1 MDVLSPPML
10 ADQLLSSPWPEK
22 PGSRTAFGPCPDGTP
37 SMIIAEAA
45 SSKRVLVVVTPTTTA
60 AAELEREL
68 TFFLKPSTPVLSL
81 PDWETLPYDNFSPHQ
96 DIVSERLHT
105 FHELPHLTSGILIAP
120 ITTLMQRTPP
130 TYYIEGSSFDLQVGQ
145 SIVAETFVNNLS
157 LNGYRAVE
165 TVYEHGEYAVRGS
178 LLDVF
183 PMGSPLP
190 YRIDL
195 FDKEIET
202 LRTFDPETQRTIAKV
217 ENIRLLPAREFP
229 MDAGAIERF
238 KMNWYRSFDGDP
250 DNCPAF
256 TEISAGRVSPG
267 AETYLPL
274 FFERCGTLF
283 DYLPPDAA
291 VITVGEHYQAAERF
305 WLEIT
310 DRFEEYGIDPRR
322 PLPAPKTGYLPVEEL
337 YREFGDYPVLELR
350 THDESPVHIE
360 SGLSK
365 APSLDSLLPEG
376 TAMDRLAAFIDSHQG
391 AVLLLAESAGRR
403 ELLLEN
409 LQQQGLEPTVVN
421 DWQEFLT
428 RNSAFAISVAPIDRP
443 MFLGS
448 ESVAIITENQLF
460 GERVAQ
466 RRRRKTTEETNADAI
481 VRDLTELREGVP
493 VVHLQHG
500 VGRYLG
506 LQSLTIDGD
515 VGEFLVL
522 EYAAKDKLYV
532 PVSSLQL
539 ISRYTGAD
547 QDTAPLHRLGSEQ
560 WTKAR
565 RKAREKAQDVAAQ
578 LLDVYT
584 RREAR
589 PGFACSVDPG
599 LWESFSEGFPFEE
612 TPDQAAA
619 IEAVKNDMCANRVM
633 DRLICGDVGFGK
645 TEVAMRA
652 AFIAVQNQKQVAVLV
667 PTTLLAQQ
675 HFSSFQDRFVDWPIK
690 VEVVSRFRT
699 AKDIDA
705 VQQRVAAGEVDILVG
720 THKLLQ
726 SDFSFEDLGLLIID
740 EEHRFG
746 VKQKEAIKALRAEV
760 DILAMTATPIPR
772 TLNMALGGLRDLS
785 IISTPPAR
793 RLSIKTFIREHSV
806 ALVKE
811 AVLRETLRGGQVYY
825 LHNEVK
831 SIEESA
837 RKLRELLPD
846 LSVGVA
852 HGQMREMD
860 LERVMSDFYHQR
872 HHILVCSTIIE
883 TGIDVPN
890 ANTILIERADKFGLA
905 QLHQLRGRVGRS
917 HHQAYAYLL
926 CPPRSTLA
934 GDAQK
939 RLDAIEAA
947 GELGAGYQLAT
958 HDLEI
963 RGAGELLGDEQSGQ
977 IHSVGFGL
985 YLEMLHSAVNA
996 LRRGE
1001 IPDLDAPLESG
1012 TEVKLHVPAL
1022 IPEDYLPDIATRL
1035 VIYKRIAAADTH
1047 EGLREIQVE
1056 MIDRFGLLPDSVKN
1070 LFTQATMRVEAQRL
1084 GIDEIELNVAG
1095 GHLEFGTNNQVNP
1108 LTLVKLLQN
1117 NPSSYGLSG
1126 SSRLRIT
1133 RELPNLDD
1141 RVEFLTQLIA
1151 TLNDD
1156 AARNKARGTH

>member
-1 MDVLSPPML
+1 MLS
-10 ADQLLSSPWPEK
+10 DQLLSSPWPEK
-22 PGSRTAFGPCPDGTP
+22 PGSRTAVGPCPDAIP
-37 SMIIAEAA
+37 SMLIAEAA
-45 SSKRVLVVVTPTTTA
+45 AEKKVLVVVTPTTSS

-68 TFFLKPSTPVLSL
+68 GFFLEPSTPVLTL
-81 PDWETLPYDNFSPHQ
+81 PDWEILPYDNFSPHQ
-96 DIVSERLHT
+96 DIVSERLKA
-105 FHELPHLTSGILIAP
+105 FRELPYLTSGILIAP
-120 ITTLMQRTPP
+120 ISTLMQRTPP
-130 TYYIEGSSFDLQVGQ
+130 TYYIEGSSFDLEVGQ
-145 SIVAETFVNNLS
+145 SVDPETFITNLS

-217 ENIRLLPAREFP
+217 DSVRLLPAREFP

-250 DNCPAF
+250 DNCSAF
-256 TEISAGRVSPG
+256 TEISAGRVPPG

-274 FFERCGTLF
+274 FFDRCGTLF
-283 DYLPPDAA
+283 DYLPEDTA
-291 VITVGEHYQAAERF
+291 VITVGEHYSAAERF

-310 DRFEEYGIDPRR
+310 GRFDEYSIDVRR
-322 PLPAPKTGYLPVEEL
+322 PLPGPKVGYLPVEEL
-337 YREFGDYPVLELR
+337 YREFGRYPVLELK
-350 THDESPVHIE
+350 THVDSPVHIE
-360 SGLSK
+360 SGFSS
-365 APSLDSLLPEG
+365 APSLNELAPDG
-376 TAMDRLAAFIDSHQG
+376 TALDRLATFIAFYDG

-403 ELLLEN
+403 EVLLEN
-409 LQQQGLEPTVVN
+409 LRQHELDPVPVSG
-421 DWQEFLT
+421 WQEFT
-428 RNSAFAISVAPIDRP
+428 QQKPPFAISVAPIDRP
-443 MFLGS
+443 LFLGPDAL
-448 ESVAIITENQLF
+448 AIITENQLF
-460 GERVAQ
+460 GDRVAQ

-506 LQSLTIDGD
+506 LQSLTIDND
-515 VGEFLVL
+515 IAEFLVL
-522 EYAAKDKLYV
+522 EYASEDKLYV
-532 PVSSLQL
+532 PVSSLHL

-578 LLDVYT
+578 LLEVYA

-589 PGFACSVDPG
+589 PGFACTLDPG
-599 LWESFSEGFPFEE
+599 MWEAFSEGFPFEE

-619 IEAVKNDMCANRVM
+619 IQAVKDDMCADRVM

-699 AKDIDA
+699 AKDIEA
-705 VQQRVAAGEVDILVG
+705 VQQRVATGEVDILVG

-726 SDFSFEDLGLLIID
+726 SDFRFEDLGLLIID

-785 IISTPPAR
+785 IIATPPAR

-837 RKLRELLPD
+837 RKLRELLPE

-852 HGQMREMD
+852 HGQMREFD

-926 CPPRSTLA
+926 CPPRSA
-934 GDAQK
+934 ISSDAQK

-1001 IPDLDAPLESG
+1001 IPDLDAPLDSA

-1035 VIYKRIAAADTH
+1035 VIYKRIAAAATH

-1056 MIDRFGLLPDSVKN
+1056 MIDRFGLLPDSIKN
-1070 LFTQATMRVEAQRL
+1070 LFTQASIRVEAQRL
-1084 GIDEIELNVAG
+1084 GIAEIELNVAG
-1095 GHLEFGTNNQVNP
+1095 GHLEFGSNTQVNP

-1117 NPSSYGLSG
+1117 NPTTYGLSG

-1133 RELPNLDD
+1133 QDMPDLDD
-1141 RVEFLTQLIA
+1141 RKEFLTQLLA
-1151 TLNDD
+1151 TLKQG
-1156 AARNKARGTH
+1156 AERNEASGTR

>member
-1 MDVLSPPML
+1 MLS
-10 ADQLLSSPWPEK
+10 DQLLSSPWPEK
-22 PGSRTAFGPCPDGTP
+22 PGSRTAVGPCPDAIP
-37 SMIIAEAA
+37 SMLIAEAA
-45 SSKRVLVVVTPTTTA
+45 AEKKVLVVVTPTTSS

-68 TFFLKPSTPVLSL
+68 GFFLEPSTPVLTL
-81 PDWETLPYDNFSPHQ
+81 PDWEILPYDNFSPHQ
-96 DIVSERLHT
+96 DIVSERLKT
-105 FHELPHLTSGILIAP
+105 FRELPYLTSGILIAP
-120 ITTLMQRTPP
+120 ISTLMQRTPP
-130 TYYIEGSSFDLQVGQ
+130 TYYIEGSSFDLKVGQ
-145 SIVAETFVNNLS
+145 SVDPETFITNLS

-217 ENIRLLPAREFP
+217 DSVRLLPAREFP

-250 DNCPAF
+250 DNCSAF
-256 TEISAGRVSPG
+256 TEISAGRVPPG

-274 FFERCGTLF
+274 FFDRCGTLF
-283 DYLPPDAA
+283 DYLPEDTAF
-291 VITVGEHYQAAERF
+291 ITVGEHYSAAERF

-310 DRFEEYGIDPRR
+310 ARFDEYSIDVRR
-322 PLPAPKTGYLPVEEL
+322 PLPGPKVGYLPVEEL
-337 YREFGDYPVLELR
+337 YREFGRYPVLELK
-350 THDESPVHIE
+350 THEDSPVHIE
-360 SGLSK
+360 SGFSS
-365 APSLDSLLPEG
+365 APSLNELAPDG
-376 TAMDRLAAFIDSHQG
+376 TALDRLATFIASYDG

-403 ELLLEN
+403 EVLLEN
-409 LQQQGLEPTVVN
+409 LRQHELDPVPVSG
-421 DWQEFLT
+421 WQEFT
-428 RNSAFAISVAPIDRP
+428 QQKPRFAISVAPIDRP
-443 MFLGS
+443 LFLGPDAL
-448 ESVAIITENQLF
+448 AIITENQLF
-460 GERVAQ
+460 GDRVAQ

-506 LQSLTIDGD
+506 LQSLTIDND
-515 VGEFLVL
+515 IAEFLVL
-522 EYAAKDKLYV
+522 EYASEDKLYV
-532 PVSSLQL
+532 PVSSLHL

-578 LLDVYT
+578 LLEVYA

-589 PGFACSVDPG
+589 PGFACTLDPG
-599 LWESFSEGFPFEE
+599 MWEAFSEGFPFEE

-619 IEAVKNDMCANRVM
+619 IQAVKDDMCADRVM

-699 AKDIDA
+699 AKDIEA
-705 VQQRVAAGEVDILVG
+705 VQQRVATGDVDILVG

-726 SDFSFEDLGLLIID
+726 SDFRFEDLGLLIID

-785 IISTPPAR
+785 IIATPPAR

-837 RKLRELLPD
+837 RKLRELLPE

-852 HGQMREMD
+852 HGQMREFD

-926 CPPRSTLA
+926 CPPRSA
-934 GDAQK
+934 ISSDAQK

-1001 IPDLDAPLESG
+1001 IPDLDAPLDSA
-1012 TEVKLHVPAL
+1012 TEVRLHVPAL

-1035 VIYKRIAAADTH
+1035 VIYKRIAAAATH

-1056 MIDRFGLLPDSVKN
+1056 MIDRFGLLPDSIKN
-1070 LFTQATMRVEAQRL
+1070 LFTQASIRVEAQRL
-1084 GIDEIELNVAG
+1084 GIAEIELNVAG
-1095 GHLEFGTNNQVNP
+1095 GHLEFGSNTQVNP

-1117 NPSSYGLSG
+1117 NPTTYGLSG

-1133 RELPNLDD
+1133 RDMPDLDD
-1141 RVEFLTQLIA
+1141 RKEFLTQLLA
-1151 TLNDD
+1151 TLKQD
-1156 AARNKARGTH
+1156 AERNEASGTR

>member
-1 MDVLSPPML
+1 MNVLAPPML

-37 SMIIAEAA
+37 SMIIAEVA
-45 SSKRVLVVVTPTTTA
+45 SSERVLVVVTPTTTA

-96 DIVSERLHT
+96 DIVSERLNT

-130 TYYIEGSSFDLQVGQ
+130 TYYIEGSSFDLRVGQ

-217 ENIRLLPAREFP
+217 ERIRLLPAREFP
-229 MDAGAIERF
+229 MDAAGIERF

-310 DRFEEYGIDPRR
+310 HRFEEYGIDPRR
-322 PLPAPKTGYLPVEEL
+322 PLPTPKTGYLPVEQL
-337 YREFGDYPVLELR
+337 YREFGRYPVLELR
-350 THDESPVHIE
+350 THDESLVHIE

-365 APSLDSLLPEG
+365 APSLDSLVPEA
-376 TAMDRLAAFIDSHQG
+376 TAMDRLAAFVDSHQG
-391 AVLLLAESAGRR
+391 PVLLLAETAGRR

-409 LQQQGLEPTVVN
+409 LQQHRLEPTLVN
-421 DWQEFLT
+421 DWQEFITL
-428 RNSAFAISVAPIDRP
+428 NLAFAISVAPIDRP
-443 MFLGS
+443 LFLGS
-448 ESVAIITENQLF
+448 DGLAIITENQLF

-515 VGEFLVL
+515 IAEFLVL
-522 EYAAKDKLYV
+522 EYAAEDKLYV
-532 PVSSLQL
+532 PVSSLHL

-578 LLDVYT
+578 LLDVYA

-589 PGFACSVDPG
+589 PGFACSLDPV

-619 IEAVKNDMCANRVM
+619 IEAVKNDMCADRVM

-699 AKDIDA
+699 AKDIEA

-726 SDFSFEDLGLLIID
+726 SDFHFEDLGLLIID

-785 IISTPPAR
+785 IIATPPAR
-793 RLSIKTFIREHSV
+793 RLSIKTFLREHSV

-926 CPPRSTLA
+926 CPPRSTLT

-985 YLEMLHSAVNA
+985 YLDMLHSAVNA

-1035 VIYKRIAAADTH
+1035 VIYKRIAAADTY

-1084 GIDEIELNVAG
+1084 GIDEIELNAGG
-1095 GHLEFGTNNQVNP
+1095 GHLEFASNTQVNP

-1133 RELPNLDD
+1133 QELPNLED
-1141 RVEFLTQLIA
+1141 RVEFLTQLLA
-1151 TLNDD
+1151 TLRED
-1156 AARNKARGTH
+1156 AARNEARGTH